1 MKDEFV
7 NLHCHTLYS
16 KQDSIIKIDEL
27 ADKVKEFGQSACA
40 VTDHSST
47 AAFYYFKKE
56 ADRVGI
62 KPIYGNEFYVN
73 TNNNLK
79 SRNRDHLVCLAMNDE
94 GVKNINRMQDI
105 AVRHHYYKPILPYDN
120 LIDHSYGI
128 YATSACSLGAIPKLL
143 YKDKI
148 DEAWDCC
155 DWFMDLFD
163 ENFSLELQIHP
174 DYKEQHKINHGLVK
188 LHDLTGIPLTVSTD
202 AHFLDESVRDIRRI
216 VQAIS
221 WKTTYDEVNDSLES
235 NCVGSTELILKFVE
249 QTNENILKNE
259 EEDISIDLGIIREAI
274 KQTNKIAK
282 LCNADLCNDDRK
294 VPIFSKYEEFDRLF
308 DEVM

>member
-1 MKDEFV
+1 MKDLFV

-27 ADKVKEFGQSACA
+27 VSKVKEYGQEACA

-47 AAFYYFKKE
+47 ASFYYFKQECLKQE
-56 ADRVGI
+56 V
-62 KPIYGNEFYVN
+62 KPIYGNEFYLLLN
-73 TNNNLK
+73 DNLK

-94 GVKNINRMQDI
+94 GIKNINRLQDAAI
-105 AVRHHYYKPILPYDN
+105 RHHYYKPILPYDT
-120 LIDHSYGI
+120 LLDYSDGI

-143 YKDKI
+143 YHDKI

-155 DWFMDLFD
+155 DWFMDLFN

-174 DYKEQHKINHGLVK
+174 EYKEQQKINNNLIK
-188 LHDLTGIPLTVSTD
+188 LHDLTGIPLTVTTD
-202 AHFLDESVRDIRRI
+202 AHFLDESYRDTRRI

-221 WKTTYDEVNDSLES
+221 WKKQYDDVNDSLRS
-235 NCVGSTELILKFVE
+235 NCVGSTQLIMGFAKELEMDL
-249 QTNENILKNE
+249 NI
-259 EEDISIDLGIIREAI
+259 ISKAI
-274 KQTNKIAK
+274 KQTNKISQ
-282 LCNADLCNDDRK
+282 LCNADLCDDNRK
-294 VPIFSKYEEFDRLF
+294 VPIFSKYNEFDRLF